1 MPNFL
6 GIHQHSIPILQILW
20 KNCQAMVIRT
30 ICELCRNENR
40 VMNLSRVLDI
50 TQEIRDSLI
59 PIVNCNDYTFTV
71 HLGILAGK
79 RDFLHY
85 DMWLKNRIK
94 DIGTPFIL
102 PLLKYINEN
111 IVMAVRKAEE
121 VDEAFKLAV
130 LERSHL
136 TPEKLSLTLEHL
148 RDLSNRENAK
158 IDENTQEK
166 ITETISDIIEIF
178 PS

>member
-1 MPNFL
+1 M
-6 GIHQHSIPILQILW
+6 
-20 KNCQAMVIRT
+20 
-30 ICELCRNENR
+30 
-40 VMNLSRVLDI
+40 
-50 TQEIRDSLI
+50 
-59 PIVNCNDYTFTV
+59 
-71 HLGILAGK
+71 
-79 RDFLHY
+79 
-85 DMWLKNRIK
+85 
-94 DIGTPFIL
+94 

-111 IVMAVRKAEE
+111 IVQAIKKAED
-121 VDEAFKLAV
+121 VDEPFKLAV